1 VVHSFGHSVRR
12 WYTTA
17 CADLIFACNLTL
29 SSIITFY
36 HGNIP
41 VLSGKVTY
49 KSSRQ
54 KHIMIVDI
62 MHGYRLNASVFIP
75 ENNVTFAETESVS
88 VLGTY
93 LQVTEDIL

>member
-1 VVHSFGHSVRR
+1 
-12 WYTTA
+12 
-17 CADLIFACNLTL
+17 
-29 SSIITFY
+29 
-36 HGNIP
+36 
-41 VLSGKVTY
+41 
-49 KSSRQ
+49 
-54 KHIMIVDI
+54 MIVDI